1 MPTYTV
7 INKSTGEETEHFCN
21 WSELQDMLK
30 EDPNLTQKLN
40 TPGFISDRMSTMR
53 RAGDGWNDVLKGIKN
68 ASGPNN
74 TINNLK

>member
-1 MPTYTV
+1 
-7 INKSTGEETEHFCN
+7 
-21 WSELQDMLK
+21 MLK

-53 RAGDGWNDVLKGIKN
+53 RAGDGWNDVLKGIKK